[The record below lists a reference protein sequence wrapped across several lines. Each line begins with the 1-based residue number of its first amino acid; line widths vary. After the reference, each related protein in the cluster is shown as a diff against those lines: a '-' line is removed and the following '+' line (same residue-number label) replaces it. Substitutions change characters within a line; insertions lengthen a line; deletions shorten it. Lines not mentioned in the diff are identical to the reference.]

1 MTLKTPITTDKF
13 FSIFEKYN
21 NSIFP
26 VQIILFLL
34 SICEFIAIGS
44 RFRQKDKFV
53 AGFLG
58 VLWLWMGIGYHIAF
72 FSGISRIALGY
83 GVLFILQGLFL
94 LWEGVL
100 LYNLKFVFKNSIQ
113 SYFGYFFILYGLIIY
128 PVVGYLIEPNL
139 SRTISVGLPCPTLI
153 LTFGFLILC
162 DIKFS
167 KFLLIIPS
175 LWAVIGIIGVIKLG
189 VYQDAI
195 MLIAAIIADVLI
207 LRSKKPPDEKAELQ
221 LEKRKKGE

>member
-1 MTLKTPITTDKF
+1 MKTLLVTEKF
-13 FSIFEKYN
+13 FSVFEKYN

-34 SICEFIAIGS
+34 SICALIAIGS

-100 LYNLKFVFKNSIQ
+100 LYNLKFVFRMSIQ
-113 SYFGYFFILYGLIIY
+113 AYLGYFFILYGLIIY
-128 PVVGYLIEPNL
+128 PVVGYMIETNL
-139 SRTISVGLPCPTLI
+139 LRTISVGLPSPTII
-153 LTFGFLILC
+153 LTFGFLLLC
-162 DIKFS
+162 DKKFS
-167 KFLLIIPS
+167 KYLLIIPS
-175 LWAVIGIIGVIKLG
+175 LWAVIGISGVIKPG
-189 VYQDAI
+189 IYQDSV
-195 MLIAAIIADVLI
+195 MLIAAIIADIWL
-207 LRSKKPPDEKAELQ
+207 LKDKGQPEKQSEL
-221 LEKRKKGE
+221 L

>member
-1 MTLKTPITTDKF
+1 MKTPITTDQF

-34 SICEFIAIGS
+34 SICALIAIGS

-58 VLWLWMGIGYHIAF
+58 VLWLWMVIGYHIAF

-100 LYNLKFVFKNSIQ
+100 LYNLKFVFRMSIQ
-113 SYFGYFFILYGLIIY
+113 AYLGYFFILYGLIIY
-128 PVVGYLIEPNL
+128 PVVGYMIETNL
-139 SRTISVGLPCPTLI
+139 LRTISVGLPSPTII
-153 LTFGFLILC
+153 LTFGFLLLC
-162 DIKFS
+162 DKKFS
-167 KFLLIIPS
+167 KYLLIIPS
-175 LWAVIGIIGVIKLG
+175 LWAVIGISGVIKPG
-189 VYQDAI
+189 IYQDSV
-195 MLIAAIIADVLI
+195 MLIAAIIADIWL
-207 LRSKKPPDEKAELQ
+207 LKDKGQPEKQSEL
-221 LEKRKKGE
+221 L